1 MSIISMNLYQISQNF
16 KSESD
21 ATDYFEY
28 VRWGKNVKCSHCG
41 LENHTQRDNDF
52 RYYCGSCRRRFSVT
66 IGTHLENTNLSLIQW
81 IMAFALI
88 TDAKKG
94 ISAKQLERNI
104 GISYATAWSI
114 YHKIRTFMT
123 DGEIKLRGLK
133 LT

>member
-1 MSIISMNLYQISQNF
+1 MNLYQTSQNF

-28 VRWGKNVKCSHCG
+28 VRWGNTVKCSHCG
-41 LENHTQRDNDF
+41 TENQTERATDF

-66 IGTHLENTNLSLIQW
+66 IGTHLESTNLSLIQW

-94 ISAKQLERNI
+94 ISAKQLERNL
-104 GISYATAWSI
+104 GISYSTA
-114 YHKIRTFMT
+114 
-123 DGEIKLRGLK
+123 
-133 LT
+133 